1 MLALYGLLAVTFV
14 LLIVYLGRSKKRL
27 PPGPR
32 GLPIIGNLLSIN
44 PKTPHES
51 LAKIAWEHGPVCGLY
66 MGSVY
71 TVLLS
76 DPKLVRQLFAKDTF
90 SGRAPL
96 YLTHGIMKGY
106 ESSEFY
112 AGWHKRISW
121 RIWAKSTPS
130 GDGTRPESGG
140 DQNNSLI
147 ASEGELWRDQ
157 RKFVSACLKN
167 FGMVKFPSPKRDQLE
182 KKILVTVDEAVEKL
196 EARSRGAEGLDSHS
210 ILHHCIGNLMN
221 GIVFGKV
228 YDEDDELWKW
238 FQHIQ
243 EEGVKHI
250 GVSGPLNFL
259 PFLRFLPRYGNTIQL
274 IVDGQNK
281 THQHYRK
288 ILEDH
293 RKFPTEM
300 NSFLATYDE
309 EMKRRMANGEP
320 LASFTETQCFYLL
333 ADLYG
338 AGVDTTLTTLR
349 WFLLFMAA
357 FPDEQAKI
365 QEEIS
370 NVVGEKEPNLEDRPS
385 MPRLEAAIM
394 EVQRL
399 RSVVPIGIPHG
410 TTEDTHIGDYDV
422 PKGSMIVPFQW
433 AIHLNP
439 LYWSDPRAFKPQRFI
454 AEDGGLAKPA
464 AFLPFQ
470 NGKRMCVGDELA
482 RMILILFA
490 ARILH
495 RLKLSAP
502 PGQTVDLEG
511 DCGITLVPKP
521 QTLLFKSRR

>member
-106 ESSEFY
+106 
-112 AGWHKRISW
+112 G
-121 RIWAKSTPS
+121 
-130 GDGTRPESGG
+130 
-140 DQNNSLI
+140 LI